1 MGTPWRPGTA
11 TKAQSLRFGIMTQ
24 ADYQDSVERLARAV
38 VARETVED
46 LYGQAFAPGMRAL
59 HRALESLPLSMIPAT
74 LGWTFA
80 AITLLETASA
90 RSLMVYLS
98 GLFLLAVGALALAGA
113 ARLHGRR
120 ALPDAVL
127 ERLTEDIGGLA
138 YYPNVQLKDRIRE
151 KGYASRWDFYLWYL
165 EQMGILTTR
174 IRDLNAQRARHLTPT
189 APAAAV
195 RSEATR
201 RFLQT

>member
-1 MGTPWRPGTA
+1 
-11 TKAQSLRFGIMTQ
+11 MTQ

-46 LYGQAFAPGMRAL
+46 LYGQAFAPGVRAL

-74 LGWTFA
+74 LGWTFV
-80 AITLLETASA
+80 AITLLETASV

-120 ALPDAVL
+120 VLPDAVL